1 LFLLIVAFVLLPAES
16 YTFDFARETTS
27 DHIDAICV
35 FDCVWC
41 AAFVVEKVD
50 LLVLV
55 LLDDNLF
62 FVDFVGISLVI

>member
-1 LFLLIVAFVLLPAES
+1 MES
-16 YTFDFARETTS
+16 CKFDFARETTS
-27 DHIDAICV
+27 DHIDICV
-35 FDCVWC
+35 FDCVWL
-41 AAFVVEKVD
+41 VD